1 MKDIFERDMAGEPV
15 SIDENIIAVDSP
27 AGASSLYR
35 RSKQDLREKKRLR
48 RGGCPAG
55 PPGAARR
62 GGRRPPA
69 PAKPGRPAGRSH
81 PPAKTRGEEK
91 PPPAASE
98 KPFDRRG
105 KLR

>member
-15 SIDENIIAVDSP
+15 SIDENIIA
-27 AGASSLYR
+27 
-35 RSKQDLREKKRLR
+35 
-48 RGGCPAG
+48 
-55 PPGAARR
+55 AAE
-62 GGRRPPA
+62 GRRPRRSRGALRAGAIPLQ
-69 PAKPGRPAGRSH
+69 RPAE
-81 PPAKTRGEEK
+81 KKK